1 MVQVQWLKALAV
13 LLGQSPLSEEY
24 TKCFMAFHTLSFPES
39 TAVFRF
45 PSRIDAVFWLLRALY
60 AQGTKYA
67 YMHNTILYRQNTFV
81 RKHTY
86 ITLSYINVHT
96 SLMYI
101 VLVLI
106 FTSCFFLD
114 GDTVILF
121 FFLSLLI

>member
-1 MVQVQWLKALAV
+1 MVQSLKALAV
-13 LLGQSPLSEEY
+13 LLGQSPRSEGY
-24 TKCFMAFHTLSFPES
+24 TKCLPAFDTLSFSES
-39 TAVFRF
+39 TALFRF
-45 PSRIDAVFWLLRALY
+45 PSRIDAVFCFCGHYMHRVH
-60 AQGTKYA
+60 KYA

-81 RKHTY
+81 RKHAY

-121 FFLSLLI
+121 FSLSLLI